1 MRLRVLGCSGTYPTP
16 WSPSSGYV
24 IEDATASVWLDCGTG
39 TFAALQQVRDY
50 TSIDALVLSHLHS
63 DHCLDIYP
71 LYYAL
76 RFNPEARRLPVYCPS
91 GTEDQLAQ
99 LLVGDTACKL
109 NYIFDFRYVKPGET
123 VEVGDVR
130 LDFAITDH
138 PVPTHA
144 VRAESPEGILTYS
157 ADTGP
162 GMDLDVFARDSDVLL
177 CEASYQNNDCG
188 APLHLTA
195 EQAGE
200 YAKRASTRDL
210 VLTHFWPTH
219 DHATSRDEARAAAGD
234 VPVHLAHPGGVYDI
248 ETRTWTDPGEETD
261 AVA

>member
-24 IEDATASVWLDCGTG
+24 IEDPTASVWVDCGTG
-39 TFAALQQVRDY
+39 TFAALQKVMDY
-50 TSIDALVLSHLHS
+50 TSVDALVLSHFHS

-76 RFNPEARRLPVYCPS
+76 RFNPDAKRLPVYCPT
-91 GTEDQLAQ
+91 GTEEHLSSF
-99 LLVGDTACKL
+99 LVGDGACKM
-109 NYIFDFRYVKPGET
+109 NWIFDFRYVKPGD
-123 VEVGDVR
+123 VVDVGDIR
-130 LDFAITDH
+130 FDFALTDH
-138 PVPTHA
+138 PIPTHA
-144 VRAESPEGILTYS
+144 VRAEAPTGIITYS

-177 CEASYQNNDCG
+177 CEASYQNNDYG

-200 YAKRASTRDL
+200 YAKRASARDL

-219 DHATSRDEARAAAGD
+219 DHSISRDEARAAAGD
-234 VPVHLAHPGGVYDI
+234 VPVHLAHPGGVFD
-248 ETRTWTDPGEETD
+248 
-261 AVA
+261 VASRGWLPDT